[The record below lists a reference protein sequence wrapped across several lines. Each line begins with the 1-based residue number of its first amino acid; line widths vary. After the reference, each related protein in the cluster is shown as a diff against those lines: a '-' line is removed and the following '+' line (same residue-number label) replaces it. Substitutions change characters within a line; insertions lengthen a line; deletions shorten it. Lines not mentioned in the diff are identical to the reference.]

1 MTKQELIDKIVG
13 FEENEFQCV
22 MVICGSIKDDMVE
35 HSAIIEGDRETLCTV
50 CAVECLS
57 GNEGCEGFKTVFKD
71 TSEVIRGK
79 EKEEKEKRKAEH
91 DMKVKNLLG

>member
-1 MTKQELIDKIVG
+1 MTKQELIGMIVG
-13 FEENEFQCV
+13 FEQDDFQCV
-22 MVICGSIKDDMVE
+22 FVICGNINGEMVS
-35 HSAIIEGDRETLCTV
+35 HSSIIEGDRETLCTV

-79 EKEEKEKRKAEH
+79 EKEEKERKKAEH